1 MAFVALRCFGSSHL
15 MPAEQYLFWSHE
27 PLVTCSRNGAYQ
39 SVLHLHVDTCDRC
52 EKKVYCW
59 RSSVLAPP
67 SRRPPLGPGLSFPG
81 QSLWDIFGTLEDLV
95 VLLGPA
101 PVLEQSRL
109 GAGPLAVLD
118 PQRDQ
123 RSKGWVLWG
132 DSIQEVIP
140 VVRSSLYQ
148 CSGEYPNIPSETL
161 GAIGALQAHP
171 V

>member
-1 MAFVALRCFGSSHL
+1 MITCF
-15 MPAEQYLFWSHE
+15 
-27 PLVTCSRNGAYQ
+27 RNGAFQ

-52 EKKVYCW
+52 DKKINCL
-59 RSSVLAPP
+59 RSSVLALP
-67 SRRPPLGPGLSFPG
+67 SRRPPLGPGLSCPG
-81 QSLWDIFGTLEDLV
+81 QSQWDSFGIVEDRV

-123 RSKGWVLWG
+123 RSKGWVPWG

-171 V
+171 VEDF